1 MTKNLPVHSIF
12 ATLTLLAA
20 LVASP
25 ARADRCDD
33 IAAQLKGQID
43 GLKVGIT
50 AANTIYLSHP
60 EARELSLGCSGRNYK
75 NELYAKADGR
85 KPKPA
90 FLELVGSAA
99 AIIFTLPKDDALT
112 GARRCIGRMG
122 LLRGDT
128 IKMRYRRLDFECT
141 RSKTEASIAIWRGT
155 DE

>member
-1 MTKNLPVHSIF
+1 MTLKPQLRI
-12 ATLTLLAA
+12 AALALLTLLI
-20 LVASP
+20 ASP

-75 NELYAKADGR
+75 NELYAKADSR

-128 IKMRYRRLDFECT
+128 IKMRYRRLAFECT
-141 RSKTEASIAIWRGT
+141 RTKTEASIAISRGT
-155 DE
+155 DD